1 MKNLFLAT
9 IFIIPLLTTAQNAA
23 STSHENTTV
32 SLATRYTN
40 YFYEEVENPFS
51 VVVEN
56 VPCAEIIVK
65 TEDGILKGD
74 SCQYIFTPKEGKRIA
89 CFSIYHITDGD
100 TILIT
105 SLERYVRDVPEPV
118 PFINGKRDCKVDSTF
133 FEIDDINPRI
143 YLGLRGFWGDIHF
156 ETTRFSIMIFREGK
170 PYYWNKFTGNR
181 LPDELMTELKKIK
194 PGDRIVFYDIHYS
207 SPTATNKLLYN
218 HFVHFDVVE
227 TGELEESEMD

>member
-32 SLATRYTN
+32 SLATKYTN

-65 TEDGILKGD
+65 TEDGILEGD
-74 SCQYIFTPKEGKRIA
+74 RCQYIFTPKEGKRIA

-118 PFINGKRDCKVDSTF
+118 PFINGKRDCEIDSTF
-133 FEIDDINPRI
+133 FEIDGINPII
-143 YLGLRGFWGDIHF
+143 YLWLRDFLGTITFK
-156 ETTRFSIMIFREGK
+156 TTRFSVMIFREGK
-170 PYYWNKFTGNR
+170 PYYWNKYKGNR
-181 LPDELMTELKKIK
+181 LPDELMSELKKIK

-207 SPTATNKLLYN
+207 GPTATNKLLRI
-218 HFVHFDVVE
+218 HFLYFDVVE
-227 TGELEESEMD
+227 DSELEKQSY